1 MNSTDISEKSAP
13 EAPSSEQAVA
23 SSLVHGKTIS
33 PLPAG
38 SQSGTLLELE
48 QTVNSPHLQN
58 TPAPEATPN
67 EQAARDA
74 VAQAASSS
82 SNDVLQPVA
91 ALNAMPIELNKEA
104 PQPAPNDGNLTTE
117 QVFPTQLV
125 KPDTGIG
132 IDPNAGSAN
141 PSAPPLVPPPI
152 MPPQL

>member
-1 MNSTDISEKSAP
+1 MNSTDISEQSTP
-13 EAPSSEQAVA
+13 EAPSSEQVVA

-38 SQSGTLLELE
+38 TQTGTLSELE

-58 TPAPEATPN
+58 TPTPEAPSS
-67 EQAARDA
+67 EQAAREA
-74 VAQAASSS
+74 VNQVTNTSSD
-82 SNDVLQPVA
+82 DVLKPVA
-91 ALNAMPIELNKEA
+91 ALNAMPIELNKDVS
-104 PQPAPNDGNLTTE
+104 QPLAADGNLTTE